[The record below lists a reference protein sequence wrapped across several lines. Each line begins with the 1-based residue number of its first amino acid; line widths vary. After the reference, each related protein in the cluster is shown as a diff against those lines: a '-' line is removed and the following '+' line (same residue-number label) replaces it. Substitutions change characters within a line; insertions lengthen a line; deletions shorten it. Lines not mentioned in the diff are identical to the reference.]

1 MTRKSA
7 AAAFTLIEMLVV
19 ISIIVVLASFAVPA
33 VISGLTKGQ
42 MVGTLNNA
50 RQLFLA
56 GQQMAL
62 DGATNSDPNFAWPGD
77 LTAAAGG
84 GAAGGAGA
92 GKIST
97 LEQYCNRLVQND
109 YLKSG
114 DLQKILSAPGVNC
127 TVTGNADGSV
137 TLTGSPA
144 LKVYKVQ
151 EVDPSNTI
159 FAVTANYT
167 YDTALDNTKA
177 PYGDKGFIVMRKG
190 GDASTYKKNQA
201 TAQNYS
207 NDARKFESAIGKL
220 PGQADNSAQQGDG
233 GKYLTAP
240 NG

>member
-1 MTRKSA
+1 MTRKAS
-7 AAAFTLIEMLVV
+7 AAFTLIEMLVV

-62 DGATNSDPNFAWPGD
+62 DGATNSDPNFGWPGD
-77 LTAAAGG
+77 LSSAAAG
-84 GAAGGAGA
+84 APAGG

-97 LEQYCNRLVQND
+97 LLEYCNRLAQND

-114 DLQKILSAPGVNC
+114 DLQKILNAPGTSC
-127 TVTGNADGSV
+127 SVTGESDGSV
-137 TLTGSPA
+137 TVVGRPS

-151 EVDPSNTI
+151 EVDASNTI
-159 FAVTANYT
+159 FAVTNNYT
-167 YDTALDNTKA
+167 YNTVLDNKLA

-201 TAQNYS
+201 TATNYG
-207 NDARKFESAIGKL
+207 NDPRKFESAVGKL
-220 PGQADNSAQQGDG
+220 PSQADGTAAAGDG
-233 GKYLTAP
+233 DKLLTNP
-240 NG
+240 Q

>member
-1 MTRKSA
+1 MTRKAS
-7 AAAFTLIEMLVV
+7 AAFTLIEMLVV

-62 DGATNSDPNFAWPGD
+62 DGATNSDPNFGWPGD
-77 LTAAAGG
+77 LAAAAAAG
-84 GAAGGAGA
+84 GAAGG
-92 GKIST
+92 GKITT
-97 LEQYCNRLVQND
+97 LLEYCNRLVQND

-114 DLQKILSAPGVNC
+114 DLQKILNAPGTSCN
-127 TVTGNADGSV
+127 VTGEADGSV
-137 TLTGSPA
+137 TIVGRPS

-151 EVDPSNTI
+151 EVDASNTI
-159 FAVTANYT
+159 FAVTNNYT
-167 YDTALDNTKA
+167 YDTVLDNKLA

-201 TAQNYS
+201 TATNYGG
-207 NDARKFESAIGKL
+207 DAKKFESAIGKL
-220 PGQADNSAQQGDG
+220 PGQADGTAAAGDG
-233 GKYLTAP
+233 DKYLTNP
-240 NG
+240 Q